1 MYPRVS
7 KDRKMN
13 SGSWVK
19 GIGRWVFLS
28 ACIIFFLTSAGCG
41 GDKPLTKG
49 DVLPDFM
56 LQTIDHTRFYANR
69 QRGHVMVLVFWTTWC
84 NHCKQ
89 ELIEIKKLP
98 DQFAPGQVTVAGICT
113 DPENLDQIRQVVH
126 GFNIEFPILLD
137 EGARLSKRLGLNAYP
152 TTVAVGQDGRVM
164 MVAKGFNDAV
174 YRQMTSKI
182 TLTLEAGKKG

>member
-1 MYPRVS
+1 
-7 KDRKMN
+7 MN
-13 SGSWVK
+13 NRNLLK
-19 GIGRWVFLS
+19 GVNG
-28 ACIIFFLTSAGCG
+28 CFFLLAVIMFSLVFAGCG
-41 GDKPLTKG
+41 GDKPLIQG
-49 DVLPDFM
+49 DTLPDFM
-56 LQTIDHTRFYANR
+56 LQTTDHTRFYANR
-69 QRGHVMVLVFWTTWC
+69 QRGHVMVLVFWATWC

-113 DPENLDQIRQVVH
+113 DPENTDHIRQVVQ

-137 EGARLSKRLGLNAYP
+137 EGARLFKRLGLNAYP
-152 TTVAVGQDGRVM
+152 TTVAVGQDGRVI